1 MGCQRFTAC
10 SVEQVVTIIRT
21 IVEHRWP
28 MMISEAFSLRDQ
40 FGWRPTPDDET
51 IFTTPVSAGEEDGYI
66 CNDVTNGNLVSR
78 VGFNLSTRFP
88 SDAPP
93 EIQVAVQN
101 SCVFYVNAF
110 NSLYGA
116 GDSES
121 DQGVAST
128 QWILSFRA
136 SVIVAATRG
145 PCLRLLSLLR

>member
-1 MGCQRFTAC
+1 MGCQRFAAC
-10 SVEQVVTIIRT
+10 SVEQAVTIVRT

-28 MMISEAFSLRDQ
+28 MMISEAFSLCDQ
-40 FGWRPTPDDET
+40 FGWRPTPGDDT
-51 IFTTPVSAGEEDGYI
+51 IVTTAVSAGEEDGYI

-101 SCVFYVNAF
+101 SCIFYVNAF

-121 DQGVAST
+121 GQGVAST
-128 QWILSFRA
+128 PWTLSFRA
-136 SVIVAATRG
+136 SVMAAATRG